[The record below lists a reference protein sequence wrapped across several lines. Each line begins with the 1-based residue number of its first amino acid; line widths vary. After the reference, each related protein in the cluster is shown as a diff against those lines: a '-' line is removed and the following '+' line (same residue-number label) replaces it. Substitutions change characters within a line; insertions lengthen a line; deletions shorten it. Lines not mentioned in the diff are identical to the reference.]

1 MARTLDFQSI
11 QWSRTG
17 GFECR
22 SEGSSGVSLPLVAH
36 CAFDF
41 YGGENCR
48 FNKMLVRKKLSRR
61 NENESADLIKL
72 SKKRSGKAA
81 GFTVA
86 YVEWIMQES
95 SNCLWVERRGT
106 TRVSQRRVDNK
117 DNNDFEKHQSVL
129 FSPLEHL
136 TLIKKIGHIDDTIWV
151 AALFKKSQCTTEQ
164 YFRTRVTVKKDT
176 VDSTCVASVTLTYSV
191 LVACFFYV
199 LTVTVSSAGLYY
211 PDNVCLHPPAW
222 CWAVG
227 TTRCYE
233 KKY

>member
-1 MARTLDFQSI
+1 
-11 QWSRTG
+11 
-17 GFECR
+17 
-22 SEGSSGVSLPLVAH
+22 
-36 CAFDF
+36 
-41 YGGENCR
+41 
-48 FNKMLVRKKLSRR
+48 MLVRKKLSRR

-136 TLIKKIGHIDDTIWV
+136 TLIKKIGHKDDTIWV

-164 YFRTRVTVKKDT
+164 YFRTWVTVKKDT

-191 LVACFFYV
+191 LVACFFFMSWQWQLHQQDCII
-199 LTVTVSSAGLYY
+199 LTMSACIHQRGAERWEQQAVAKKSTKALLVSLSRFYMFI
-211 PDNVCLHPPAW
+211 PNKRIWIQCERIRLHFS
-222 CWAVG
+222 
-227 TTRCYE
+227 TLS
-233 KKY
+233 